1 VGATGQFESFRR
13 VVLADPALQA
23 RLRSIPDWPTFVA
36 AAVDAAVDRG
46 IGLTEADILAARA
59 EAWQSW
65 LERWI

>member
-1 VGATGQFESFRR
+1 MWATGQFESFRR
-13 VVLADPALQA
+13 VVLADPALQD

-36 AAVDAAVDRG
+36 AAVDAAAERG
-46 IGLTEADILAARA
+46 IGLTEADILAART

>member
-13 VVLADPALQA
+13 AVLADPALQA